1 MKAFHSTSKGLFSVV
16 YLKEEDLTLTLTK
29 LKASKSARIDNI
41 KSNVLKFLAPSFI
54 SVLTQ
59 IFNGLLE

>member
-1 MKAFHSTSKGLFSVV
+1 MKAFYSTSKGLFLEV
-16 YLKEEDLTLTLTK
+16 YLEEEDLTLILTI
-29 LKASKSARIDNI
+29 LKTSKSARIHNT